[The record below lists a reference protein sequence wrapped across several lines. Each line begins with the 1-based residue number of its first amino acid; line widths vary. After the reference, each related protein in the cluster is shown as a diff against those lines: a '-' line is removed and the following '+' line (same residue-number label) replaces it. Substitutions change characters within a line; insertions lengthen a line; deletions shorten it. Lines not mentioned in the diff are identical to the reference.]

1 MRGERD
7 THLNELQLLKEIA
20 ETINRAYDMEPM
32 LQDVLEKLLEL
43 TGLKAGWVF
52 LFEPGG
58 GHYRCAADCGLPPA
72 LAANGKAPMEEGE
85 CWCTERFRDGR
96 LNRAVNILGC
106 KRLEDAVELKRG
118 DTEGITHHA
127 TIPLRS
133 GSDLFG
139 ILNVAS
145 PGKTAFSNEELA
157 LLQSVAYQIGTAAHR
172 IRLYGKERKRAD
184 LYESLGAAA
193 RRLSSRLEFQS
204 TAEEIVQC
212 IGEHFRWAAVALHIQ
227 EKHGLYLKGMY
238 SKEDTAA
245 GAHKGNKPVRLSGPL
260 RSALTGPA
268 ERAELAE
275 LAELA
280 EPRTVT
286 LKFPNPLFPSAGELT
301 SGAAAPLIVQGK
313 PIGLLSVGC
322 GKESPFDEVDAQ
334 VLEALAAQVSLTY
347 ENLRLHEQS
356 KELARL
362 EERNR
367 IARDLH
373 DSVSQMLFSLQLHAR
388 AVESM
393 LAAAPDAVKNGI
405 GEVGRLS
412 RDALTEMRGMI
423 RQLRPPGLEEGLL
436 TGLSKYGERI
446 GLKVGFA
453 AGELRQLPESVETAL
468 WRIGQEALNNVRK
481 HSGCESATITLAHC
495 GEDVCMTVSDRGGG
509 MAEETRGA
517 SSSGYGMATM
527 RERAEAAGGTLAVE
541 SVPGKGTDVSVR
553 IPVTQS
559 RKAGNAD

>member
-72 LAANGKAPMEEGE
+72 LAANGKAPMQEGE

-204 TAEEIVQC
+204 TAEEIVLC
-212 IGEHFRWAAVALHIQ
+212 IGEHFRWSAVALHIQ
-227 EKHGLYLKGMY
+227 EKHGLFLKGIY
-238 SKEDTAA
+238 SKEGAA
-245 GAHKGNKPVRLSGPL
+245 TRQHGGEKQVRLTGRL
-260 RSALTGPA
+260 RAMLTGPA
-268 ERAELAE
+268 E
-275 LAELA
+275 
-280 EPRTVT
+280 PRTVN
-286 LKFPNPLFPSAGELT
+286 LEFPNPLFPSLPVGALT
-301 SGAAAPLIVQGK
+301 SGAAVPLIVQGK

-356 KELARL
+356 KDLARL

-393 LAAAPDAVKNGI
+393 LAAAPDEVKNGI

-481 HSGCESATITLAHC
+481 HSGCENATITLAHC

-509 MAEETRGA
+509 MPDEARAAA
-517 SSSGYGMATM
+517 SSGYGYGMATM
-527 RERAEAAGGTLAVE
+527 RERAEAAGGTLTVE
-541 SVPGKGTDVSVR
+541 SAPGKGTDVLVR

-559 RKAGNAD
+559 QKARNDD